1 MVLFILKKSSNIAN
15 LLFVMTPILFT
26 TILIFNMLNY
36 FGNIIN
42 NFLLWIP
49 YLIAPLGML
58 LSSLYILNGPG
69 FHKNRNLIL
78 FVFFYVFISLNFS
91 FFPNPFQFG
100 QLSGLQQGLMHFLI
114 VIPLVGTIYFFIK
127 ILPEIPDQKSKIY
140 SLLFGLLFVVLGSL
154 LRTFDYI
161 LNNQESTIGMI
172 IIVLGSIL
180 ALQAFSTFRNRKTI
194 NGE

>member
-1 MVLFILKKSSNIAN
+1 
-15 LLFVMTPILFT
+15 
-26 TILIFNMLNY
+26 MLNY